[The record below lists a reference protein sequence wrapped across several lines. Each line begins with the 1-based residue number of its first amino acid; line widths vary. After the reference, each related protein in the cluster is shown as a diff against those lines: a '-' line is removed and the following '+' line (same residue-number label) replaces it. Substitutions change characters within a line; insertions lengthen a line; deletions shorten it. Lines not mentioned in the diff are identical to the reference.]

1 MFLVFA
7 INCVSQAMAWET
19 MKKPPTTWQHHIVAG
34 VTIFLGWTLVLSALA
49 IAMSMTQAVSCPLP
63 VPPGHIQS
71 RIQGES
77 HRGEAIILIPKML
90 FSFIWLCTSLL
101 LIGPFLVVFVFL
113 CLSTYLATFHSFHI
127 LIHLCVHVWLIGEG
141 TRLGIWGLQ
150 LRVLP
155 RLTTFL
161 GQRGPLVPSLIGPS
175 ARLSACKNFFSSSFS
190 SFFFSFTSSS
200 VLLPLSP

>member
-1 MFLVFA
+1 
-7 INCVSQAMAWET
+7 
-19 MKKPPTTWQHHIVAG
+19 
-34 VTIFLGWTLVLSALA
+34 
-49 IAMSMTQAVSCPLP
+49 MSMTQAVSCPLP

-77 HRGEAIILIPKML
+77 HRGEAIILIPKTL

-161 GQRGPLVPSLIGPS
+161 GQRGPLVPSLIGSWAFGPARISYPFPS
-175 ARLSACKNFFSSSFS
+175 PPSPPCPPRPQDTWLFISRHLPHPPHRPHPSHLSGKNGSCLNSEYH
-190 SFFFSFTSSS
+190 
-200 VLLPLSP
+200 